1 MLACYLE
8 SHLRQALKSMLFDD
22 QGKAATEAARASI
35 LAKAERSAAAERK
48 ATTRHIHDGLP
59 VFSFRSLLADLASV
73 TRNTMA
79 LAQSPDAAFVLYPK
93 LTPVQDRA
101 FQLLGVSVRL

>member
-1 MLACYLE
+1 
-8 SHLRQALKSMLFDD
+8 
-22 QGKAATEAARASI
+22 
-35 LAKAERSAAAERK
+35 
-48 ATTRHIHDGLP
+48 LP
-59 VFSFRSLLADLASV
+59 VYSFRSLLADLASV

-79 LAQSPDAAFVLYPK
+79 LAQSPEAAFVLYPK